1 MKNFIKKNL
10 ASDGI
15 FWVVIDQRENFA
27 MYEYVCFEKTK
38 NVKRKNQPQTK
49 HYTLICI
56 I

>member
-10 ASDGI
+10 VSDGI

-38 NVKRKNQPQTK
+38 NEKRQTK
-49 HYTLICI
+49 KPTTN
-56 I
+56 